1 VNEYLAE
8 LYGTADVADGEDH
21 LEKAASV
28 VLLEKIAEEQGV
40 DLSDIDLDDLNEEE
54 LSELITEAI
63 GEETAEEAGAEL
75 AEAGEIVETGETVED
90 AEKEAMAKMAEA
102 DFLGRTM
109 AHAYANELQS
119 MQQGELEK
127 EAGGKE
133 KILALLQAAKA
144 RATSVG
150 KSRKAAY
157 GRARSKGREAVS
169 GRTAGIGSRG
179 IPDKMS
185 KKERLMA
192 ALGAAKE
199 VAPEA
204 ALGGGAA
211 YGASKLSS
219 ALDTLAVQRAEEWLG
234 KLAESEEENSTE
246 DQLEEAVDQRAL
258 EMLIEGGYIDPSELE

>member
-8 LYGTADVADGEDH
+8 LYGTADVAGGEDH

-40 DLSDIDLDDLNEEE
+40 DLSDIDLEDLSEEE
-54 LSELITEAI
+54 LDTIITEAI

-75 AEAGEIVETGETVED
+75 AEAGETVED

-109 AHAYANELQS
+109 AHAYVNE
-119 MQQGELEK
+119 MQEMGQAQLEK
-127 EAGGKE
+127 EGDAKT
-133 KILALLQAAKA
+133 KLLELIAAAKA
-144 RATSVG
+144 RAVSAG
-150 KSRKAAY
+150 KTLAPSGRKAAY
-157 GRARSKGREAVS
+157 SRARMKARMARTGEGIS
-169 GRTAGIGSRG
+169 G
-179 IPDKMS
+179 KMT
-185 KKERLMA
+185 KKERLQA
-192 ALGAAKE
+192 ALGAGKE

-204 ALGGGAA
+204 ALAGGAA

-219 ALDTLAVQRAEEWLG
+219 ALETLAAQRAEEWLG
-234 KLAESEEENSTE
+234 KLAESEEEEEHSTN

-258 EMLIEGGYIDPSELE
+258 EMLIEAGVIDPSELE